1 MSAYFSSTGRPAWA
15 ITAWVDD
22 SYVYTELPVKD
33 GPPLIQKYAFSEAGL
48 SKALGLMRNLHR
60 KLSDPTVG
68 QPQLQPHPNVKHK
81 RTLYRGK
88 PIEVSSEQRDMVH
101 ALLKK
106 NGII

>member
-1 MSAYFSSTGRPAWA
+1 MSAYYSSTGRPAWA

-48 SKALGLMRNLHR
+48 SKALGLMRDLHR

-68 QPQLQPHPNVKHK
+68 KPQLAQHPMVKQGK
-81 RTLYRGK
+81 TLYRGK
-88 PIEVSSEQRDMVH
+88 PIEVSADQRQLVH
-101 ALLKK
+101 EMLKK
-106 NGII
+106 AGII